1 MISVLMPT
9 YNCAEFIS
17 EAIQSILF
25 QSFRDYEF
33 LIIDDGSEDDTESI
47 VKSFSD
53 ERIRYLKKT
62 HSGLADTL
70 DYGLKI
76 AQNDVVARMDADDIS
91 HPSRLEKH
99 VNFIN
104 THPGIDVLSNWY
116 AVFKNDSINY
126 IINRSISHNEIVKN
140 LALHSD
146 ICHPSIMFKKSRI
159 ETLGGFTVIKEFDP
173 FGDYVVWLRNKSKLK
188 FYNLP
193 EVLHYYRARENS
205 LSNEALANRRDLIFK
220 IQEPYFKNSL
230 VDEFNLSAD
239 EEIIIRGWR
248 EYLYGDQKKSFSYWK
263 ELGIRLFIK
272 PSLIAAT
279 ILRAL
284 TQPIFKNLFGKR
296 IPNRLGYYLKYFFPL
311 EQKTIKEFR
320 ETLNS
325 IKNVHN

>member
-1 MISVLMPT
+1 MPT
-9 YNCAEFIS
+9 YNCSEFICD
-17 EAIQSILF
+17 AIRSILF
-25 QSFRDYEF
+25 QSFRDFEF

-76 AQNDVVARMDADDIS
+76 AQNDVVARMDTDDIA

-99 VNFIN
+99 VNYIN
-104 THPGIDVLSNWY
+104 AHPEIDVLSNWY

-146 ICHPSIMFKKSRI
+146 ICHPSIMFNKSRI

-193 EVLHYYRARENS
+193 EVLHYYRARDNS
-205 LSNEALANRRDLIFK
+205 LSNEALANRRDLIYK

-230 VDEFNLSAD
+230 VDEFSLSSD
-239 EEIIIRGWR
+239 EETIIRGWR
-248 EYLYGDQKKSFSYWK
+248 EYLYGDPKKSFSYWK
-263 ELGIRLFIK
+263 ELGIKLLK
-272 PSLIAAT
+272 EPSLVAAT
-279 ILRAL
+279 ILRL
-284 TQPIFKNLFGKR
+284 LPQPVFRNLFGMR

-311 EQKTIKEFR
+311 EQKTVREFR
-320 ETLNS
+320 QTINS